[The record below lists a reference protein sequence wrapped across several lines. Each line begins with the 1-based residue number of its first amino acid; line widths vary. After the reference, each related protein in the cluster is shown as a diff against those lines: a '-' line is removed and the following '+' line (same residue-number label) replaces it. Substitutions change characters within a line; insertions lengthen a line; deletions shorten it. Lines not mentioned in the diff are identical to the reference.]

1 MDRLTNDPIVQKVVE
16 QINTRSLVGI
26 EKYGTTLDRE
36 DLSIYDWLTHL
47 QQELMDAVNYLE
59 VLKEKFRG

>member
-36 DLSIYDWLTHL
+36 DLSVYDWLTHL

-59 VLKEKFRG
+59 VLKEKFRE